1 MTFDPKQIK
10 GLFFD
15 IYATLISWE
24 DGLYAHLL
32 RLTKQPG
39 SPETRS
45 RLLRMNAAIEKA
57 VEHEH
62 SDWKYPLILEEVYA
76 RIAKEL
82 GLQFDRDEQISYGRQ
97 IGDWPAF
104 PDTVAAMEILAK
116 HYKLFVLSN
125 VDEDSFAT
133 TCAGPLKGV
142 HWDGIYTAEQIG
154 SYKPD
159 PRNYEYVVDRFQ
171 EIGISKGEVVMVAQ
185 SLDIDHVTCTALGF
199 KPGVWIERK
208 GAIMGGNRKELEDQ
222 GLLELG
228 AVYTSLGEFATA
240 VEKTFAHE

>member
-1 MTFDPKQIK
+1 MTFEPKQIK

-32 RLTKQPG
+32 RLTEEPD
-39 SPETRS
+39 SPENRS
-45 RLLRMNAAIEKA
+45 KYLRLNAAMEKA

-62 SDWKYPLILEEVYA
+62 PSWKYPRILEEMYA

-82 GLQFDRDEQISYGRQ
+82 GLPFDREEQISFARQ
-97 IGDWPAF
+97 VGDWPAF

-125 VDEDSFAT
+125 VDEESFGR

-171 EIGISKGEVVMVAQ
+171 EIGISKDEVVLVAQ
-185 SLDIDHVTCTALGF
+185 SLDVDHVSSKALGF
-199 KPGVWIERK
+199 KPGVWIARE
-208 GAIMGGNRKELEDQ
+208 ASIMGGDRGKLEEQ

-228 AVYTSLGEFATA
+228 AIYPTLGEFAAA
-240 VEKTFAHE
+240 VEKAFAG